1 MSDPLPLGNGPA
13 ELIGEIE
20 RVYEKRWAKSETQN
34 LRVEDKDRREAAN
47 ELLKSL
53 LPPAMRAPR
62 GELVNRIAV
71 PELTTACEKWSW
83 GDGNMLFIGPSSVG
97 KTSAV
102 AFLVHRLIRKGC
114 VEAGLAWER
123 AQGIVFAESR
133 SLCARVREHGMGHGE
148 SEYLHEAKWATLLVL
163 DDLAVDADAGIITD
177 LMNHRYQHERRTV
190 TTTGLSLLQ
199 LSNTFGQ
206 ALVRRLCES
215 AGQPSHVVF
224 CKG

>member
-1 MSDPLPLGNGPA
+1 MAEPVLLGQSLA

-20 RVYEKRWAKSETQN
+20 RVYEKRWAKSETEN
-34 LRVEDKDRREAAN
+34 LRVEDKRRREEAS
-47 ELLKSL
+47 ELLRTI

-62 GELVNRIAV
+62 GELINRIAR
-71 PELTTACEKWSW
+71 PELTKACEKWQW
-83 GDGNMLFIGPSSVG
+83 GDGNMLLIGPSSVG

-102 AFLVHRLIRKGC
+102 AFLVYRLIRKG
-114 VEAGLAWER
+114 AIDGGLAWER
-123 AQGIVFAESR
+123 AQGIVFTDAR

-163 DDLAVDADAGIITD
+163 DDLAGDADAGIIND
-177 LMNHRYQHERRTV
+177 LMNHRYQQERRTI
-190 TTTGLSLLQ
+190 TTTGLSVLQ